1 MLYSTN
7 QQRGNDDFSDASE
20 NIMNPLHTL
29 NLTFPMIV
37 NTKSSLDISMNS
49 YNNVKIN
56 MYH

>member
-7 QQRGNDDFSDASE
+7 QQRRNDDFSDASE

-37 NTKSSLDISMNS
+37 NTKSSFG
-49 YNNVKIN
+49 YK
-56 MYH
+56 YAFRK